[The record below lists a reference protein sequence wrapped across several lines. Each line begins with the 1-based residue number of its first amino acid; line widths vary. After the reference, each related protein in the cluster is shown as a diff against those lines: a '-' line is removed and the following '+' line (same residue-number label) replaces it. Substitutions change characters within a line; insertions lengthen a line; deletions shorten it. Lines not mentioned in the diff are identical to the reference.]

1 MAPSL
6 SGLATLVSDR
16 VTAALHEHTAPFHG
30 LAGMDELLGAG
41 EALLGGGK
49 RLRAAFCTAG
59 WTAFSPEPVVAGS
72 APVLAGSALELFQGA
87 ALAHDDLMDGSHTRR
102 GLPAVHRR
110 MAAEHTANGWQ
121 GDPERHGAAGA
132 ILLGDLLLT
141 LSSVE
146 LDRARDLV
154 DAAASRRARATWDLM
169 TAEVA
174 VGQYLDVRSQVLPWS
189 SQDDVDRSLTVVRH
203 KSARYSV
210 EHPLVL
216 GAALAGADD
225 GALAGLRSVGLPLG
239 IAFQLRDDL
248 LPWTTS
254 EAVAGKPAAS
264 DLRNRRAA
272 MPLLLAWQYAT
283 PAERARLTA
292 LTADAPLLTDDE
304 LLAGAAPVLH
314 RTDALARTR
323 ELARAHAT
331 AAKYALTGGFPPC
344 PHRDRLLALTD
355 WALSR
360 ES

>member
-1 MAPSL
+1 MTT
-6 SGLATLVSDR
+6 GTNTTTTQVR
-16 VTAALHEHTAPFHG
+16 AALERRFGHR
-30 LAGMDELLGAG
+30 AGGGRSDELDRMNRHAV
-41 EALLGGGK
+41 LGGGK
-49 RLRAAFCTAG
+49 LLR
-59 WTAFSPEPVVAGS
+59 
-72 APVLAGSALELFQGA
+72 
-87 ALAHDDLMDGSHTRR
+87 
-102 GLPAVHRR
+102 
-110 MAAEHTANGWQ
+110 
-121 GDPERHGAAGA
+121 
-132 ILLGDLLLT
+132 
-141 LSSVE
+141 
-146 LDRARDLV
+146 
-154 DAAASRRARATWDLM
+154 
-169 TAEVA
+169 
-174 VGQYLDVRSQVLPWS
+174 
-189 SQDDVDRSLTVVRH
+189 
-203 KSARYSV
+203 
-210 EHPLVL
+210 PLVL
-216 GAALAGADD
+216 LEFGAACGTPAAPLLGAAEAVEVLHSASLVHDDIIDGDDLRRGRPALHRAYGTERALVTGDALFFMAFSALTGCVRAGVPAEAVVRACAMVADTGEEISRGVLRELALSGDWELPPGEGLRMAGQKT
-225 GALAGLRSVGLPLG
+225 GALLALAAGIGVVLGGGDAPRLTAATAYGHALG